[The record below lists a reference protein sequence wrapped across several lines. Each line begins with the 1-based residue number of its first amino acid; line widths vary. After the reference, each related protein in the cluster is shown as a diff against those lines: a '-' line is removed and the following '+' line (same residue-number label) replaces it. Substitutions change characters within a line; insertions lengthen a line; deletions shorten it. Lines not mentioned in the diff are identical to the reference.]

1 MTESTIS
8 DNKSVRIDDDT
19 PSLSG
24 IEDSMI
30 VQKQTIKPKN
40 NEESDVSFGEE
51 REINLNN
58 IKSSINI
65 ENNNKE
71 VKNQEKQN
79 SIIQS
84 KEANK
89 IISHGNKISSL
100 ILEKKK
106 NIKLHLKID
115 KEKSIKNKH
124 TIYEISTIVENKK
137 LKTLEKNI
145 LCTRRYDN
153 FNSFYELL
161 KKRYPH
167 FVFPRLSPK
176 YNNLLEDEFILEKRR
191 KELEYFINE
200 IYNHNIIGKG
210 EEIKKFLNNTKFD
223 KDYFE
228 NLGNFFDY
236 PETIK
241 KINDN
246 GSGLINMGVTRFTNM
261 INYFGGKN
269 NVNKNERENS
279 KKILGQTEKVQ
290 KKIEKYN
297 LTFVEVK
304 NIYECLKNENKE
316 IKSLSNNLSYLN
328 NEINSNDNN
337 INKKHFNEIIIIN
350 QEFNNDIYEDISNM
364 FEEQIVNPLDF
375 CILDLEG
382 QKRAIER
389 YDTFLQ
395 NYNKIINYNI
405 KPEDNKIIHE
415 EKTKIKNDIEIFE
428 ENLIKELE
436 RVEENI
442 TKIFND
448 IIHKICIILN
458 NSTKIL
464 IDKYKNSYMAK

>member
-1 MTESTIS
+1 MS

-24 IEDSMI
+24 VEESLIM
-30 VQKQTIKPKN
+30 QKQTIKPKN
-40 NEESDVSFGEE
+40 NDDSESSFAEE
-51 REINLNN
+51 REINLSN
-58 IKSSINI
+58 IKTSINLD
-65 ENNNKE
+65 NNNKE
-71 VKNQEKQN
+71 IKDQEKQN
-79 SIIQS
+79 IIQN
-84 KEANK
+84 KEIKKEKSK

-115 KEKSIKNKH
+115 KEKSAINKH

-137 LKTLEKNI
+137 LNALEKNI

-176 YNNLLEDEFILEKRR
+176 YNNLLEDENILEKRR

-200 IYNHNIIGKG
+200 IYNHNIMGKG
-210 EEIKKFLNNTKFD
+210 VEIKKFLNEIKFD

-228 NLGNFFDY
+228 NLGNFYDY

-241 KINDN
+241 KINESGN
-246 GSGLINMGVTRFTNM
+246 GLINMGVNSITNM
-261 INYFGGKN
+261 IYYFGGKN
-269 NVNKNERENS
+269 SIDKNERENS
-279 KKILGQTEKVQ
+279 KKILGQKEKVQ
-290 KKIEKYN
+290 KKIEKFN
-297 LTFVEVK
+297 LTFVEIK
-304 NIYECLKNENKE
+304 NIYDCLKNENKE
-316 IKSLSNNLSYLN
+316 IKSLCNNLSYLN

-337 INKKHFNEIIIIN
+337 INKKNFNEIIIIN
-350 QEFNNDIYEDISNM
+350 QEFDNERYEYITKV
-364 FEEQIVNPLDF
+364 FEEEILNRLDF

-389 YDTFLQ
+389 YDSFLQ
-395 NYNKIINYNI
+395 NYNKIVNYKI
-405 KPEDNKIIHE
+405 KPEDSKKLLE
-415 EKTKIKNDIEIFE
+415 EKTKIKDDINIFE
-428 ENLIKELE
+428 ETLINELE

-448 IIHKICIILN
+448 IIHKICIVLKD
-458 NSTKIL
+458 STEIIK
-464 IDKYKNSYMAK
+464 DKYKNSYMAK